1 MSRKENI
8 SNLKTEKEGITIL
21 RELMVP
27 AKVVVVLLCFYLFFH
42 LGLSSLPHICLLE
55 NTIHLHCPF
64 CGLTFAFEEI
74 LRGNLL
80 VALVS
85 NPFSVFLPLYFLLE
99 ISFKLFDNTAFQRKL
114 NYSFGL
120 IAFFNLIYLNT

>member
-85 NPFSVFLPLYFLLE
+85 KSKAIRPIGKKHIATRICQILYPPFLVWESHLGQEIRDILL
-99 ISFKLFDNTAFQRKL
+99 NA
-114 NYSFGL
+114 
-120 IAFFNLIYLNT
+120 